1 MYGSA
6 HTRLATG
13 YILLT
18 ILMLV
23 APRFLNY
30 FVAQYLNVVGLEP
43 PVRFEAAQSPAGTPA

>member
-1 MYGSA
+1 
-6 HTRLATG
+6 
-13 YILLT
+13 
-18 ILMLV
+18 MLV